1 MSKLAAVAERLAET
15 RRWLDQEADRLAARL
30 DQLER
35 RAPTTIQNMHRLVDE
50 QLRGLDETERM
61 VQQWLS
67 ATSELSSG
75 GKHTPEHV
83 GASPVAPTSPRPP
96 ESLAATLGPARSVLD
111 EQHQYVGQL
120 ERALQTMANELPEP
134 SADAASQSKQSGG
147 SAPVVDSRQLLDEP
161 QRGVHR
167 RDEGGLESALQTLA
181 SMPRPRITPFGG
193 KAPTAME
200 PAGRLPDEPQ
210 KAEDAAKQQPR
221 KLGVAR
227 VA

>member
-1 MSKLAAVAERLAET
+1 
-15 RRWLDQEADRLAARL
+15 
-30 DQLER
+30 
-35 RAPTTIQNMHRLVDE
+35 MHRLVDE

-83 GASPVAPTSPRPP
+83 GASPVAPTSPKPLKTLKELP
-96 ESLAATLGPARSVLD
+96 TATTLDPARTVVD
-111 EQHQYVGQL
+111 EQHRYVDKL
-120 ERALQTMANELPEP
+120 ERALQKMANELPEP
-134 SADAASQSKQSGG
+134 HVDAASRLKESGE
-147 SAPVVDSRQLLDEP
+147 SEPVVDSRQLLDEP

-181 SMPRPRITPFGG
+181 SMPRPRLMPFSSV
-193 KAPTAME
+193 APPSME
-200 PAGRLPDEPQ
+200 PESQ
-210 KAEDAAKQQPR
+210 QAEDASKQQPR